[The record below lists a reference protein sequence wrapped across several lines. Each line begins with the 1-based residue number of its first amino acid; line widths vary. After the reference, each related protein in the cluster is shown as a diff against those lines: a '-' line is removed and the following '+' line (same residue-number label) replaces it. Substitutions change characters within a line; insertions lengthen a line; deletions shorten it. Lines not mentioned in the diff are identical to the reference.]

1 MKKNRPATDTRSDHI
16 RQSPITSGLIRRAI
30 RQLSERQSLVL
41 AFLLFVLMAG
51 AANAQSDTTT
61 RTAGDSVVAR
71 ARALATEGR
80 DADSRKLL
88 DSLLRVNTPD
98 SAIYAEAL
106 YWRGALAATAADAE
120 RDYRRLLI
128 EAPLSARA
136 EDALLG
142 LGNLLQARGDK
153 RGASDQMQRFML
165 TYANSPARPRVA
177 LSLVRL
183 LFDLGPQ
190 QQARACEALRMGRD
204 AIPRENLELRN
215 QLEYYEPRCMGD
227 IAPAVAPEST
237 AVAADTMKSAPSAA
251 DSAAALPPPSS
262 TKAAPSR
269 PSTQT
274 QTPTQAAF
282 YSVQVAAYQSKEPA
296 TNLASVLK
304 ERGLDAR
311 VDGTAAPFRV
321 RVGKYSTRAE
331 AVKAQASLKAQGQNG
346 FITLVR

>member
-1 MKKNRPATDTRSDHI
+1 MNMKT
-16 RQSPITSGLIRRAI
+16 L
-30 RQLSERQSLVL
+30 LVL
-41 AFLLFVLMAG
+41 LALPSLAL
-51 AANAQSDTTT
+51 AQSDTTT
-61 RTAGDSVVAR
+61 RTAADSVVAR
-71 ARALATEGR
+71 ARALANEGR

-88 DSLLRVNTPD
+88 DSLLRVSTPD
-98 SAIYAEAL
+98 SPVYPEAL
-106 YWRGALAATAADAE
+106 YWRGALATTAADAE

-215 QLEYYEPRCMGD
+215 QLDYYEPRCIGD

-237 AVAADTMKSAPSAA
+237 AVATDSTRAAPPPADTAIT
-251 DSAAALPPPSS
+251 PPPPAS
-262 TKAAPSR
+262 TKAAPPRAAPAASA
-269 PSTQT
+269 SSS
-274 QTPTQAAF
+274 AF

-304 ERGLDAR
+304 DRGLDAR
-311 VDGTAAPFRV
+311 VDGTVAPFRV

-331 AVKAQASLKAQGQNG
+331 AVKAQATLKAQGQNG

>member
-1 MKKNRPATDTRSDHI
+1 M
-16 RQSPITSGLIRRAI
+16 L
-30 RQLSERQSLVL
+30 
-41 AFLLFVLMAG
+41 
-51 AANAQSDTTT
+51 
-61 RTAGDSVVAR
+61 R
-71 ARALATEGR
+71 ARALANEGR
-80 DADSRKLL
+80 DADSRKVL
-88 DSLLRVNTPD
+88 DSLLRVSTPD
-98 SAIYAEAL
+98 STIYSEAL
-106 YWRGALAATAADAE
+106 YWRGALSVTAADAE

-128 EAPLSARA
+128 ETPLAPRA

-215 QLEYYEPRCMGD
+215 QLDYYEPRCIGD

-237 AVAADTMKSAPSAA
+237 AVTA
-251 DSAAALPPPSS
+251 DSMKATAAPDTAISPP
-262 TKAAPSR
+262 TKAAPR
-269 PSTQT
+269 AAPAATA
-274 QTPTQAAF
+274 TPPATGSAF

-296 TNLASVLK
+296 LNLVSVLK

-331 AVKAQASLKAQGQNG
+331 AVKAQATLKAQGQNG

>member
-1 MKKNRPATDTRSDHI
+1 
-16 RQSPITSGLIRRAI
+16 
-30 RQLSERQSLVL
+30 
-41 AFLLFVLMAG
+41 
-51 AANAQSDTTT
+51 
-61 RTAGDSVVAR
+61 VAR
-71 ARALATEGR
+71 ARALANEGR
-80 DADSRKLL
+80 DADGRKLL
-88 DSLLRVNTPD
+88 DSLLRVSTPD
-98 SAIYAEAL
+98 SAIYSEAL
-106 YWRGALAATAADAE
+106 YWRGALATTAADAE

-215 QLEYYEPRCMGD
+215 QLDYYEPRCIGD

-237 AVAADTMKSAPSAA
+237 AVATD
-251 DSAAALPPPSS
+251 S
-262 TKAAPSR
+262 TKAVPPADTAITPPTKAARPSSSQAPSQ
-269 PSTQT
+269 P
-274 QTPTQAAF
+274 PTQAQTAF
-282 YSVQVAAYQSKEPA
+282 YSVQVAAYQSREPA

-311 VDGTAAPFRV
+311 VDGTVAPFRV

-331 AVKAQASLKAQGQNG
+331 AVKAQATLKAQGQNG

>member
-1 MKKNRPATDTRSDHI
+1 M
-16 RQSPITSGLIRRAI
+16 
-30 RQLSERQSLVL
+30 
-41 AFLLFVLMAG
+41 
-51 AANAQSDTTT
+51 
-61 RTAGDSVVAR
+61 AR
-71 ARALATEGR
+71 ARALANEGR

-98 SAIYAEAL
+98 SAIYPEAL
-106 YWRGALAATAADAE
+106 YWRGALSPTAADAE

-215 QLEYYEPRCMGD
+215 QLDYYEPRCMGD

-237 AVAADTMKSAPSAA
+237 AVARDTAKTQPEPEPEAESEAKART
-251 DSAAALPPPSS
+251 LPLPL
-262 TKAAPSR
+262 
-269 PSTQT
+269 
-274 QTPTQAAF
+274 AAF
-282 YSVQVAAYQSKEPA
+282 YSVQVAAYQSKAPA
-296 TNLASVLK
+296 TNLVSVLK

-311 VDGTAAPFRV
+311 VDGTVAPFRV
-321 RVGKYSTRAE
+321 RVGKYGTRAE
-331 AVKAQASLKAQGQNG
+331 AVKAQAALKAQGQNG
-346 FITLVR
+346 FITLVNSPSQSQR

>member
-1 MKKNRPATDTRSDHI
+1 M
-16 RQSPITSGLIRRAI
+16 
-30 RQLSERQSLVL
+30 
-41 AFLLFVLMAG
+41 
-51 AANAQSDTTT
+51 
-61 RTAGDSVVAR
+61 AR

-98 SAIYAEAL
+98 SAIYSEAL

-237 AVAADTMKSAPSAA
+237 VVAPDTAKPESE
-251 DSAAALPPPSS
+251 
-262 TKAAPSR
+262 SR
-269 PSTQT
+269 AKPQTQT
-274 QTPTQAAF
+274 QTQPPTQTQTQTQTAF

-311 VDGTAAPFRV
+311 VDGTTAPFRV

-331 AVKAQASLKAQGQNG
+331 AVKAQAALKAQGQNG
-346 FITLVR
+346 FITLVNSQSQSQR

>member
-1 MKKNRPATDTRSDHI
+1 M
-16 RQSPITSGLIRRAI
+16 
-30 RQLSERQSLVL
+30 
-41 AFLLFVLMAG
+41 
-51 AANAQSDTTT
+51 
-61 RTAGDSVVAR
+61 AR
-71 ARALATEGR
+71 ARALANEGR

-98 SAIYAEAL
+98 SAIYPEAL
-106 YWRGALAATAADAE
+106 YWRGALSPTAADAE

-215 QLEYYEPRCMGD
+215 QLDYYEPRCIGD

-237 AVAADTMKSAPSAA
+237 AVAT
-251 DSAAALPPPSS
+251 DSS
-262 TKAAPSR
+262 KAAP
-269 PSTQT
+269 PAAT
-274 QTPTQAAF
+274 QTPTPTPSAPIPTAF

-296 TNLASVLK
+296 TNLVSVLK

>member
-1 MKKNRPATDTRSDHI
+1 M
-16 RQSPITSGLIRRAI
+16 
-30 RQLSERQSLVL
+30 
-41 AFLLFVLMAG
+41 
-51 AANAQSDTTT
+51 
-61 RTAGDSVVAR
+61 AR
-71 ARALATEGR
+71 ARALANEGR

-98 SAIYAEAL
+98 SAIYPEAL
-106 YWRGALAATAADAE
+106 YWRGTLSPTAADAE

-153 RGASDQMQRFML
+153 RGASDQMQRFMV

-215 QLEYYEPRCMGD
+215 QLDYYEPRCIGD

-237 AVAADTMKSAPSAA
+237 AVAPDTAKTQAEPEAEA
-251 DSAAALPPPSS
+251 
-262 TKAAPSR
+262 KAKAR
-269 PSTQT
+269 TL
-274 QTPTQAAF
+274 TPAAF

-311 VDGTAAPFRV
+311 VDGASAPFRV

>member
-1 MKKNRPATDTRSDHI
+1 M
-16 RQSPITSGLIRRAI
+16 
-30 RQLSERQSLVL
+30 
-41 AFLLFVLMAG
+41 
-51 AANAQSDTTT
+51 
-61 RTAGDSVVAR
+61 AR

-215 QLEYYEPRCMGD
+215 QLDYYEPRCLGE

-237 AVAADTMKSAPSAA
+237 VVAPDTSKAKAEVKAEAKAEPEAKAPQ
-251 DSAAALPPPSS
+251 
-262 TKAAPSR
+262 
-269 PSTQT
+269 TQT
-274 QTPTQAAF
+274 QTAF
-282 YSVQVAAYQSKEPA
+282 YSVQVAAYQTKEAA
-296 TNLASVLK
+296 TNLVTTLK

-311 VDGTAAPFRV
+311 VDGTSAPFRV
-321 RVGKYSTRAE
+321 RVGKYGTRAE

>member
-1 MKKNRPATDTRSDHI
+1 MASLLLTAT
-16 RQSPITSGLIRRAI
+16 
-30 RQLSERQSLVL
+30 
-41 AFLLFVLMAG
+41 
-51 AANAQSDTTT
+51 ANAQSDTIT
-61 RTAGDSVVAR
+61 RSATDSVVLR
-71 ARALATEGR
+71 ARALANEGR

-88 DSLLRVNTPD
+88 DSLLRVSTPD
-98 SAIYAEAL
+98 SAIYSEAL
-106 YWRGALAATAADAE
+106 YWRAALATTAADAE

-215 QLEYYEPRCMGD
+215 QLDYYEPRCIGD
-227 IAPAVAPEST
+227 IAPAVAPESM
-237 AVAADTMKSAPSAA
+237 AVVTD
-251 DSAAALPPPSS
+251 S
-262 TKAAPSR
+262 TKAVPPADTAIAPPKPAR
-269 PSTQT
+269 PSPSQPPS
-274 QTPTQAAF
+274 QPPTQAQTAF
-282 YSVQVAAYQSKEPA
+282 YSVQVAAYQSREPA

-311 VDGTAAPFRV
+311 VDGTVAPFRV

-331 AVKAQASLKAQGQNG
+331 AVKAQATLKAQGQNG

>member
-1 MKKNRPATDTRSDHI
+1 MA
-16 RQSPITSGLIRRAI
+16 
-30 RQLSERQSLVL
+30 SL
-41 AFLLFVLMAG
+41 LMVS
-51 AANAQSDTTT
+51 AANAQSDTAA
-61 RTAGDSVVAR
+61 RTDSTILR
-71 ARALATEGR
+71 ARALANEGR

-98 SAIYAEAL
+98 SAIYPEAL
-106 YWRGALAATAADAE
+106 YWRAALATTAADAE

-128 EAPLSARA
+128 ETPLAARA

-215 QLEYYEPRCMGD
+215 QLDYYEPRCIGD
-227 IAPAVAPEST
+227 IAPAVVAPEST
-237 AVAADTMKSAPSAA
+237 AVAPD
-251 DSAAALPPPSS
+251 S
-262 TKAAPSR
+262 TKAAAAPDTAITPPTKAAPAR
-269 PSTQT
+269 QTQT
-274 QTPTQAAF
+274 QTQTAF
-282 YSVQVAAYQSKEPA
+282 YSVQVAAYQSREPA

-311 VDGTAAPFRV
+311 VDGTVAPFRV

-331 AVKAQASLKAQGQNG
+331 AVKAQATLKAQGQNG

>member
-1 MKKNRPATDTRSDHI
+1 MK
-16 RQSPITSGLIRRAI
+16 PITSGLLRTF
-30 RQLSERQSLVL
+30 RQLSEPQSFVVGLLVS
-41 AFLLFVLMAG
+41 LFATG

-61 RTAGDSVVAR
+61 RTAADSTVLR
-71 ARALATEGR
+71 ARSLANEGR

-128 EAPLSARA
+128 EVPLSARA
-136 EDALLG
+136 EDALLA

-190 QQARACEALRMGRD
+190 QHARACEALRMGRD
-204 AIPRENLELRN
+204 AIPKESLELRN
-215 QLEYYEPRCMGD
+215 QLDYYEPRCVAEL
-227 IAPAVAPEST
+227 APAIAPEST
-237 AVAADTMKSAPSAA
+237 VVAPDTTKATAEAAPEPKPKTPSAQ
-251 DSAAALPPPSS
+251 SLP
-262 TKAAPSR
+262 
-269 PSTQT
+269 
-274 QTPTQAAF
+274 QASY

-311 VDGTAAPFRV
+311 VDGTSAPFRV
-321 RVGKYSTRAE
+321 RVGKFGTRAE
-331 AVKAQASLKAQGQNG
+331 AVKAQAALKAQGQNG
-346 FITLVR
+346 FITLVNNQSQSQR